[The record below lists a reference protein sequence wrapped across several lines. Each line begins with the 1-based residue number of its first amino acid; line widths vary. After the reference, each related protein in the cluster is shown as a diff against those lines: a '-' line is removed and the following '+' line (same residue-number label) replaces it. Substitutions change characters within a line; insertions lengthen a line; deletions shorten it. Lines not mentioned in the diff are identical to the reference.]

1 MNQYF
6 PKPYEPFGGDINVE
20 VNLSNYTTKT
30 DIKNISHVDTSRFAF
45 KSNLANLKTEVDK
58 LDIDKLV
65 PVLVDLSKLSNVVKN
80 DVIKKDVYDKLVAKV
95 NSIDTSG
102 LVLKTKY
109 DTDKSEFENK
119 ICDTR
124 GHVRKTDYNTKISDI
139 EGKIPDISNLAT
151 KTALT
156 AVENKIPYV
165 SNLVKKT
172 DYNTKVTEIENKL
185 NDHNHDKYIT
195 TWEFNKWAADVF
207 IARLAQFN
215 LIRKTDF
222 DIKLSNF
229 DSKIAENKTKNW
241 SIENELKKLK
251 TFDLSS
257 FIGKSH
263 FEEDGTQNYL
273 VFQSMH
279 KYFKLFS
286 ISQYLEYVSE
296 WKSKGLSSESI
307 KEISAPDNSL
317 NPALNYSDTKIRV
330 KFTGGCLKQSKI
342 SYTLVKIVNIYIVY
356 ELGASGSNSNDP
368 TLKNCLFGA
377 VS

>member
-1 MNQYF
+1 MN
-6 PKPYEPFGGDINVE
+6 
-20 VNLSNYTTKT
+20 
-30 DIKNISHVDTSRFAF
+30 IKY
-45 KSNLANLKTEVDK
+45 LALVIWLKKTE
-58 LDIDKLV
+58 
-65 PVLVDLSKLSNVVKN
+65 
-80 DVIKKDVYDKLVAKV
+80 
-95 NSIDTSG
+95 
-102 LVLKTKY
+102 
-109 DTDKSEFENK
+109 
-119 ICDTR
+119 
-124 GHVRKTDYNTKISDI
+124 YN
-139 EGKIPDISNLAT
+139 N
-151 KTALT
+151 
-156 AVENKIPYV
+156 
-165 SNLVKKT
+165 
-172 DYNTKVTEIENKL
+172 KVTDIENKL
-185 NDHNHDKYIT
+185 NNHNHDKYIDT
-195 TWEFNKWAADVF
+195 SKFNKLAADVF
-207 IARLAQFN
+207 NARLAQAN
-215 LIRKTDF
+215 LITKTDF
-222 DIKLSNF
+222 DAKLSSLNR
-229 DSKIAENKTKNW
+229 KITQNKTKHLLV
-241 SIENELKKLK
+241 ENKLNKLK
-251 TFDLSS
+251 TFDLSY